1 MPFRLRRTG
10 LFALLVTG
18 LTAPLH
24 AAAGAAAGAG
34 PIAIENAWSRATAP
48 GQAVGVGYMT
58 LVNSGATPD
67 TLLEVSTPMAATVQ
81 MHETTMNGGVM
92 RMRELTEGIDLPAK
106 SRVEL
111 KPGGVHL
118 MLMQLQAPLEPG
130 TSFPVTLRFRNA
142 GKLAVAFRIDSIA
155 TEQSRNKSTGVRP

>member
-1 MPFRLRRTG
+1 
-10 LFALLVTG
+10 
-18 LTAPLH
+18 
-24 AAAGAAAGAG
+24 
-34 PIAIENAWSRATAP
+34 
-48 GQAVGVGYMT
+48 MT

-155 TEQSRNKSTGVRP
+155 TEQSRYKGSGVRP